1 VDIVEATRQYERWLG
16 RHIRVFRPDLA
27 LKHRRMAE
35 SPFVFLRATF
45 YRWMQL
51 WPELCADLR
60 ASPRVLAVGDL
71 HVENFGTWRD
81 IEGRLVW
88 GVNDVD
94 EATWLPYT
102 VDLTRLATSALL
114 AIEATHFSLSGRAAC
129 EAILDGYRASLDC
142 GGRAFVLAEHRRW
155 LRRLAMN
162 ELRDPAVFWPKLTGG
177 PAVRGPLP
185 HSALRAMLP
194 DRKLAY
200 RAARRVAGVGSLGR
214 PRFVAIANWGGALI
228 AREAKA
234 AVPSA
239 AEWVRGGSAV
249 TMQCEPILRRAVRV
263 PDPFFA
269 VRDGWIIRRL
279 APDCRRI
286 ELTDL
291 PKGPD
296 EARLLHA
303 MGWETANLHLGTPN
317 ARVTADLKRLP
328 KRWLE
333 RGAVQMARAVIR
345 DWRDWTKRSRS

>member
-1 VDIVEATRQYERWLG
+1 MDIREASRAYEQWLG
-16 RHIRVFRPDLA
+16 RHTTVVRADLA

-35 SPFVFLRATF
+35 SPFVFLRGTF

-60 ASPRVLAVGDL
+60 DSPRVLAVGDL

-94 EATWLPYT
+94 EATRLPYT

-114 AIEATHFSLSGRAAC
+114 AINATHFSLSARAAC
-129 EAILDGYRASLDC
+129 DAILDGYRASLDS
-142 GGRAFVLAEHRRW
+142 GGRPFVLAEHRRW
-155 LRRLAMN
+155 LRRIAMN
-162 ELRDPAVFWPKLTGG
+162 QLRDPARFWPKLTSG
-177 PAVRGPLP
+177 PPVRGPLP
-185 HSALRAMLP
+185 HTALRAMLP
-194 DRKLAY
+194 DKRLTY

-214 PRFVAIANWGGALI
+214 PRFVAIANWGGALL

-239 AEWVRGGSAV
+239 AVWARGTSAASV
-249 TMQCEPILRRAVRV
+249 QCAEILQRAVRV
-263 PDPFFA
+263 PDPFFG
-269 VRDGWIIRRL
+269 VRGAWIVRRL
-279 APDCRRI
+279 APDCTRI
-286 ELTDL
+286 ELIDL
-291 PKGPD
+291 PKRRD

-317 ARVTADLKRLP
+317 ARLTADLNRLP

-333 RGAVQMARAVIR
+333 RAARQMARAVIR
-345 DWRDWTKRSRS
+345 DWRDWIKRG